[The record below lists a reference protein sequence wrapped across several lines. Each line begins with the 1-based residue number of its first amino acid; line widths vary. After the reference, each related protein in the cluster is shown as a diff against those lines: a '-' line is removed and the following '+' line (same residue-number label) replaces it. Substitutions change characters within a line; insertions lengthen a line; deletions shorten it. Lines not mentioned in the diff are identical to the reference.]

1 MNTEMT
7 DYVHVYDNVGRKE
20 QATSAF
26 TSDVTYAKLSPETL
40 IKKRTVSEQYQVP
53 ARESGSKRQKRSGLF
68 IAAASV
74 LLTLLSVGTIAAVIL
89 ASVEF
94 QHITKLS
101 IQNIELTAKKDRL
114 SDELQELKSSMVTM
128 KEEITASMKEEII
141 NSLSYNKCFKE
152 TRTCSLTPRPYI
164 IKPYCETLRLLVNQT
179 VSCNTIQ
186 NYRKKLKVCMNLYYF
201 TRAKKPTNI

>member
-7 DYVHVYDNVGRKE
+7 DYVPVYGNVGQKE

-26 TSDVTYAKLSPETL
+26 TSDVEYAKLSPETL

-74 LLTLLSVGTIAAVIL
+74 LLTLLAVGTIAAVVL

-101 IQNIELTAKKDRL
+101 IENIELSAEKDRL
-114 SDELQELKSSMVTM
+114 SDEIQELKTSMATM
-128 KEEITASMKEEII
+128 KEEIE
-141 NSLSYNKCFKE
+141 NRLSYNKCFKE
-152 TRTCSLTPRPYI
+152 TRTCNLFPWSN
-164 IKPYCETLRLLVNQT
+164 IKPHCETLQLLVNQT
-179 VSCNTIQ
+179 VSCNT
-186 NYRKKLKVCMNLYYF
+186 
-201 TRAKKPTNI
+201 T

>member
-53 ARESGSKRQKRSGLF
+53 ARESGSKRQKRSGLL
-68 IAAASV
+68 IATVSV
-74 LLTLLSVGTIAAVIL
+74 LLTLLSVGTITAVVL

-94 QHITKLS
+94 QHITTIS
-101 IQNIELTAKKDRL
+101 IQNIELSAEKDRL
-114 SDELQELKSSMVTM
+114 TDELQELKN
-128 KEEITASMKEEII
+128 SMKEVI
-141 NSLSYNKCFKE
+141 NRMSYNKCFKD
-152 TRTCSLTPRPYI
+152 TSTCNLFPKSR
-164 IKPYCETLRLLVNQT
+164 IKPYCETIPLVVNQT
-179 VSCNTIQ
+179 VNC
-186 NYRKKLKVCMNLYYF
+186 LYIH
-201 TRAKKPTNI
+201 A